1 MAISWASW
9 LMSPLAWGLL
19 IGGIG
24 YHLTPKRWVDE
35 VGYKLF
41 RALPGP
47 VIGLLFAAAA
57 LAVHLLLSGGPR
69 ANIYFQ
75 F

>member
-1 MAISWASW
+1 MPDTVRSI
-9 LMSPLAWGLL
+9 
-19 IGGIG
+19 
-24 YHLTPKRWVDE
+24 
-35 VGYKLF
+35 
-41 RALPGP
+41 
-47 VIGLLFAAAA
+47 LLFAAAA

>member
-1 MAISWASW
+1 MTGPTTTDHDRAAPTASG
-9 LMSPLAWGLL
+9 PGRV
-19 IGGIG
+19 
-24 YHLTPKRWVDE
+24 RWVD
-35 VGYKLF
+35 VAGYKVF

-47 VIGLLFAAAA
+47 IIGLLFAAAA